1 MAERKSLGRVRGGM
15 TYAGSGITGSSTTA
29 TVFPGSGVT
38 KAYPEDVYINTDT
51 DDSCGNVYSCVTGG
65 DANTATWVYNGNI
78 RGPQPPVENSLT
90 SSSQTNALSAAMG
103 KKLNEKIVDS
113 GAFPLTFIPSC
124 DQTTYVASITMENVD
139 SEITI
144 KDVNGNVGTY
154 TVTKSGTSDDRTET
168 IPIDSSIGLAS
179 TGAVIASI
187 ESSDGV
193 FKSVKFYNSMST
205 EIYSEEFKIWDHV
218 IAVEEN
224 ITPGTSISET
234 YTEGGTQQTT
244 YYKTGAISK
253 LINGIRSALFPVT
266 HAKAVWFNKHENT
279 TVYDEI
285 EDINSEL
292 ISIEN
297 IADCATGRDTAAKV
311 VTLPGFVLKQNARI
325 VVRFTDTGAT
335 NPISGNL
342 TLNVNGTGAK
352 TIIDGHNNN
361 ATMTYAN
368 AGYFY
373 NNQVC
378 EFVYNGTAWV
388 WLNRDTNTTYTG
400 DNLKTKT
407 AKTGSGSTVT
417 GTIAANTKVDD
428 AIGTLLNNDYALN
441 QNLTEKVA
449 QHSDATYQIV
459 KGLGYDAINKK
470 LGLVIEEGGADSVIP
485 FDSSKPMPY
494 ISAGNY
500 NSGGSGGGTIQY
512 LSTDG
517 TYKSMTWNGSADIT
531 SHDIALFTG
540 TLVRVNLDRLRCT
553 LAEGGKYILTKS
565 YTGGI
570 STIVDLAA
578 GTEIIFALSASA
590 TNVSGINNASSIL
603 RIE

>member
-144 KDVNGNVGTY
+144 TDVNGNVGTY

-292 ISIEN
+292 IGIEN

-335 NPISGNL
+335 NPVSGNL
-342 TLNVNGTGAK
+342 TLNVNSTGAK
-352 TIIDGHNNN
+352 TIIDGHSNN

-441 QNLTEKVA
+441 QNLTEK
-449 QHSDATYQIV
+449 
-459 KGLGYDAINKK
+459 
-470 LGLVIEEGGADSVIP
+470 IEQKSGSIIADS
-485 FDSSKPMPY
+485 
-494 ISAGNY
+494 
-500 NSGGSGGGTIQY
+500 
-512 LSTDG
+512 
-517 TYKSMTWNGSADIT
+517 
-531 SHDIALFTG
+531 
-540 TLVRVNLDRLRCT
+540 
-553 LAEGGKYILTKS
+553 KS
-565 YTGGI
+565 YTGINIDWITYDKTKKKMVLHEKGTGADAGI
-570 STIVDLAA
+570 PFSGGGYDFILYRNDGYYNDYVAYTNMNGEFEYNSYYTTSGQTPQNCKLGTFSWHSGYHECYFTFRESGTYWVNGSQSTYTA
-578 GTEIIFALSASA
+578 GQTITIKSSTFYPIIRVA
-590 TNVSGINNASSIL
+590 
-603 RIE
+603 

>member
-38 KAYPEDVYINTDT
+38 KAYPDDVYINTDT

-144 KDVNGNVGTY
+144 TDVNGNVGTY

-234 YTEGGTQQTT
+234 YTEGGTQQTA

-285 EDINSEL
+285 EDINTEL
-292 ISIEN
+292 TGIEN

-311 VTLPGFVLKQNARI
+311 VSLPGFVLKQNARI

-335 NPISGNL
+335 NPVSGNL
-342 TLNVNGTGAK
+342 TLNVNSTGAK
-352 TIIDGHNNN
+352 TIIDGHSNN

-428 AIGTLLNNDYALN
+428 AIETLLNNDYALN
-441 QNLTEKVA
+441 QNLTELAKQQVA
-449 QHSDATYQIV
+449 DFSNVIQATQ
-459 KGLGYDAINKK
+459 
-470 LGLVIEEGGADSVIP
+470 SV
-485 FDSSKPMPY
+485 
-494 ISAGNY
+494 SAGTTLTYTTTQPCIITFTIYGNGQAGGTAY
-500 NSGGSGGGTIQY
+500 VNDVQVGIAYSAIGSGSPYACTAATPILNTGDVFQCTSGTNTARY
-512 LSTDG
+512 TVYGLR
-517 TYKSMTWNGSADIT
+517 DI
-531 SHDIALFTG
+531 G
-540 TLVRVNLDRLRCT
+540 
-553 LAEGGKYILTKS
+553 
-565 YTGGI
+565 
-570 STIVDLAA
+570 
-578 GTEIIFALSASA
+578 
-590 TNVSGINNASSIL
+590 
-603 RIE
+603 